1 MLAHE
6 YIQRVVKKQ
15 YTKTKLL
22 QFIDDIT
29 IYLHDQLV
37 FQIVLRIN
45 DNLINQYRRRSGD
58 KTATKYIIMNDISP
72 TKITDDIVAQS
83 NVNDII
89 LVYNTR
95 SQNIQVITGSNDIW
109 RTVAGSNRR

>member
-29 IYLHDQLV
+29 IYLHNQIV

-58 KTATKYIIMNDISP
+58 KTATKYIIMNNISP
-72 TKITDDIVAQS
+72 TKIVDDIVAQS
-83 NVNDII
+83 NINDII

-95 SQNIQVITGSNDIW
+95 SQNIQVITGSDDIW
-109 RTVAGSNRR
+109 KSVQTMREQ

>member
-6 YIQRVVKKQ
+6 YIQRVVKKR
-15 YTKTKLL
+15 YTKIKLL

-29 IYLHDQLV
+29 IYLHDQII
-37 FQIVLRIN
+37 FQIVFRIN

-58 KTATKYIIMNDISP
+58 KTATKYVIMNDISP
-72 TKITDDIVAQS
+72 TKIIDDIVNKAR
-83 NVNDII
+83 VNDII

-95 SQNIQVITGSNDIW
+95 SQNVQVITGSFSAMNL
-109 RTVAGSNRR
+109 S

>member
-1 MLAHE
+1 MLAHD
-6 YIQRVVKKQ
+6 YIQRIVKKQ

-29 IYLHDQLV
+29 IYLHDQTV
-37 FQIVLRIN
+37 FQIVFRIN
-45 DNLINQYRRRSGD
+45 DNLLNQYRRCSGD
-58 KTATKYIIMNDISP
+58 KTATKYVIMTDISP
-72 TKITDDIVAQS
+72 IKITDDIVNKA

-95 SQNIQVITGSNDIW
+95 SQNIQVITGSDDIW
-109 RTVAGSNRR
+109 KTVQTMREQ

>member
-29 IYLHDQLV
+29 IYLHNQAV

-58 KTATKYIIMNDISP
+58 KTVNKYIIMKDISP
-72 TKITDDIVAQS
+72 TKIVDDIIKQS

-95 SQNIQVITGSNDIW
+95 SQNIQVITGSDDIW

>member
-29 IYLHDQLV
+29 IYLHDQIV

-58 KTATKYIIMNDISP
+58 KTATKYIIINDISP
-72 TKITDDIVAQS
+72 TKIVDDIVAQS

-95 SQNIQVITGSNDIW
+95 SQNIQVITGSDDIW
-109 RTVAGSNRR
+109 KAVQTMREQ